1 MKVKLCPY
9 TTEARLRIAESSD
22 SALRLRG
29 FLALLQLLIS
39 FLLEPN

>member
-9 TTEARLRIAESSD
+9 TEARLRIAESSD

-29 FLALLQLLIS
+29 FLVLLQLSIS
-39 FLLEPN
+39 FLLGPN